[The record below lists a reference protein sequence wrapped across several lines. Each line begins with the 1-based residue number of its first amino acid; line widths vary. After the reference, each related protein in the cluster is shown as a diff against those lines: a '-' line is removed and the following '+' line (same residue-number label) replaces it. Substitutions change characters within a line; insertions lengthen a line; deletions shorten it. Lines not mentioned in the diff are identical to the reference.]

1 MKFSAA
7 KFKKDRRYRRLLDNK
22 HLEALD
28 GREVIDEQIDYEVDS
43 KEFYIYPV
51 VPEW

>member
-7 KFKKDRRYRRLLDNK
+7 KFKKDKRFRRLLDDK

-28 GREVIDEQIDYEVDS
+28 GREVIDEQIDYEVDG
-43 KEFYIYPV
+43 KEFYI
-51 VPEW
+51 